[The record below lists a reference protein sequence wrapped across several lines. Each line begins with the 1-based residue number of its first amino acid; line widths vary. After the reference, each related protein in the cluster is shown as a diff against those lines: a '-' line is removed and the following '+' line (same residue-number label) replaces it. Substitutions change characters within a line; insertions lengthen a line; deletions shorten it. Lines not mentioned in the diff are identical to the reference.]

1 MGRWSRKKAGAGSVA
16 ELVVVE
22 DVEVDGDVLDPEQP
36 DAITKTSAMPASSLA
51 I

>member
-1 MGRWSRKKAGAGSVA
+1 MGRWSRKNAAAGSVA

-36 DAITKTSAMPASSLA
+36 ASSTTRATPASTRA